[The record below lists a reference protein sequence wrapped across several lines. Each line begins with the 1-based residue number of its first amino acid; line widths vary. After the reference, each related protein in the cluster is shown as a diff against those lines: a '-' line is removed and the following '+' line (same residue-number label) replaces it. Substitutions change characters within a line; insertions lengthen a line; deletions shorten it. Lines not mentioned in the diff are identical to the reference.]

1 MRDLLKDGEVKQRR
15 HPMNDVENDRA
26 EKLRE
31 DDLPVAH
38 RCGHERFDRAELKL
52 LRKKPHGNE
61 RKNQNEGEP
70 EENRIKKCFLHR
82 VLHRALVHVADLEI
96 EIDAA
101 HEQEKDEHDVS
112 DRRVEVTAHFAHEQG
127 EEFTHGCGAVEWWSD
142 GVVEWWSILPGPRR
156 FGRSNLRP
164 RVFAR
169 ASRSTVEGDFRLR
182 NAVDRIRAIGCR
194 EAVRFDLI
202 RLPVSSSQPSIQGQ
216 YRDIEYIR

>member
-15 HPMNDVENDRA
+15 HPKNDVENDRA

-52 LRKKPHGNE
+52 FRKKPHGNE

-82 VLHRALVHVADLEI
+82 VLHWALVHVADLEI

-101 HEQEKDEHDVS
+101 HEQEKNEHDVS
-112 DRRVEVTAHFAHEQG
+112 DRRVEVTAHFAHQKREKLSHSPDMRVIPNEVRDLSFGSWLHQ
-127 EEFTHGCGAVEWWSD
+127 FLAVTFAS
-142 GVVEWWSILPGPRR
+142 
-156 FGRSNLRP
+156 FGRS
-164 RVFAR
+164 FAPLMMTI
-169 ASRSTVEGDFRLR
+169 STS
-182 NAVDRIRAIGCR
+182 AYC
-194 EAVRFDLI
+194 
-202 RLPVSSSQPSIQGQ
+202 
-216 YRDIEYIR
+216 